1 MFLPVTNTTRAP
13 TPGDSDRNVII
24 QCKRACPGVL
34 LIAAVFLCVAASAE
48 QKTFTFDP
56 AQTKVDFKLDAT
68 MHTVHGSFQL
78 KRGTITFGDNGAASG
93 ELIVDATSGKSG
105 NDSRDKKMHKD
116 ILQSDKYP
124 EIVFTPQHFTG
135 SLSDTGKS
143 HLVVE
148 GSFNI
153 HGESHPLTLTI
164 DAMMNGGNATA
175 ATTFVIPYVKWG
187 MKNPSTFILR
197 VSDKAEVTIDAV
209 ARTAATQAQR

>member
-1 MFLPVTNTTRAP
+1 MLRKIAFRGAVLMAALFVT
-13 TPGDSDRNVII
+13 
-24 QCKRACPGVL
+24 
-34 LIAAVFLCVAASAE
+34 VAASAE

-56 AQTKVDFKLDAT
+56 AQTRVDFKLDAT

-105 NDSRDKKMHKD
+105 NDSRDKKMHKEF
-116 ILQSDKYP
+116 LQSDKYP
-124 EIVFTPQHFTG
+124 EIVFTPQHYTG
-135 SLSDTGKS
+135 SLSDAGKS

-153 HGESHPLTLTI
+153 HGESHPLTMTI
-164 DAMMNGGNATA
+164 DAVINGGNATA

-197 VSDKAEVTIDAV
+197 VSDKAEVTVDAV
-209 ARTAATQAQR
+209 AHTAATQARR

>member
-1 MFLPVTNTTRAP
+1 MLRKIAFRGAALTAALFLT
-13 TPGDSDRNVII
+13 
-24 QCKRACPGVL
+24 
-34 LIAAVFLCVAASAE
+34 VAASAE

-68 MHTVHGSFQL
+68 MHTVHGAFQL

-93 ELIVDATSGKSG
+93 ELVVDAASGKSG

-116 ILQSDKYP
+116 ILQTDKYP
-124 EIVFTPQHFTG
+124 EIVFTPQHYTG
-135 SLSDTGKS
+135 TLSDQGTS
-143 HLVVE
+143 HLVVQ
-148 GSFNI
+148 GSFSI
-153 HGESHPLTLTI
+153 HGESHPLTMTI
-164 DAMMNGGNATA
+164 DARINGASATA

-197 VSDKAEVTIDAV
+197 VSDKAEVTINAV